1 MATTIWEIPLD
12 SVKNF
17 YEDDPFITYLLNE
30 SGFDAFDIDKSFPGS
45 YVNGDTLYLLDT
57 DYEPIEILD
66 TVIDD
71 PETLLDEYTIED
83 LDEFGLIS
91 SATVEIIRRN
101 LTDYELKPFDFD
113 DVATDLILSDDY
125 TFTELLKS
133 ADKLGYLNDLL

>member
-17 YEDDPFITYLLNE
+17 YEDNPFITYLLNE
-30 SGFDAFDIDKSFPGS
+30 SGFGAFDIDKSFPGS

-71 PETLLDEYTIED
+71 PETLLDDYSIED

-91 SATVEIIRRN
+91 DATVEIIRRD
-101 LTDYELKPFDFD
+101 LTDYELRPFDVD
-113 DVATDLILSDDY
+113 DVATELIMSGDY
-125 TFTELLKS
+125 AFSEIVKA
-133 ADKLGYLNDLL
+133 ADKLDYLDDLL